1 MFVQWRRQNIY
12 VYTVSRKKRGRQHFG
27 HNFDKFKY
35 IVGNFFSKKYYE
47 GNAKLLTQQ
56 QSPLPNQCRYF
67 SLWIRQWPCIAKRK
81 VIYSILTTAIKPNR
95 AGCLRANVPLINDSK
110 KGRRSLKTQ
119 CLNQDSARND
129 RRPVGLDAPWE
140 TRQRRHCWRSDAQ
153 KLQWRR
159 DPALSVLMW
168 RLSSSRSVVHVFY
181 TLSCS
186 IPHTL

>member
-1 MFVQWRRQNIY
+1 M
-12 VYTVSRKKRGRQHFG
+12 SRKKRGRQHFG

-140 TRQRRHCWRSDAQ
+140 TTTP
-153 KLQWRR
+153 LLTQWRTEAAMTAWSS
-159 DPALSVLMW
+159 P
-168 RLSSSRSVVHVFY
+168 LSSYVALEFVEISRACFLHLVLQYS
-181 TLSCS
+181 
-186 IPHTL
+186 PHTLVNWL